1 MTYRIKVP
9 AKTLQV
15 DEAHF
20 LSGLEQALV
29 YLQEYRKPVLVGAGV
44 LVLAVCVVGG
54 VFWYDRQTSQK
65 AQDLESEATR
75 IYMGRQTSEP
85 QKAET
90 QLKLAI
96 EQYRKVI
103 DQYPRTPSA
112 SLALF
117 HLGNALVQSNDFA
130 AAIDAYQRFITLYA
144 SDPSLIGLAQQR
156 LAYTYL
162 LKGDREQAAKAFT
175 SILQT
180 PGALNKDQA
189 LFELA
194 RLEEAQSRPEGALAH
209 YQELVKTYPNS
220 PYTSEAMI
228 RTKLLDTKKTSES
241 APPPSP
247 PADQTSSPA
256 LQKETVASWRE
267 APSSRSFFIQFPAEI

>member
-15 DEAHF
+15 DEAHL
-20 LSGLEQALV
+20 LSGLEHALI
-29 YLQEYRKPVLVGAGV
+29 YLQEYKKPMLVGAGV
-44 LVLAVCVVGG
+44 LLLAAGVVGG
-54 VFWYDRQTSQK
+54 VFWYDRQASQK

-75 IYMGRQTSEP
+75 VYMGRPTSDP

-103 DQYPRTPSA
+103 EQYPRTPSA
-112 SLALF
+112 PLALF

-130 AAIDAYQRFITLYA
+130 AAIEAYQRFITLYG
-144 SDPSLIGLAQQR
+144 SHPSLTGLAQQR
-156 LAYTYL
+156 LAYTHL
-162 LKGDREQAAKAFT
+162 LKGDRERAAKAFT
-175 SILQT
+175 TILES

-209 YQELVKTYPNS
+209 YQELIKTYPNS

-241 APPPSP
+241 APPASS
-247 PADQTSSPA
+247 PADQKSSSAPA
-256 LQKETVASWRE
+256 QKR
-267 APSSRSFFIQFPAEI
+267 P